1 MWHATAAMQR
11 QQRCMSGSVDVLL
24 GVRWADQLLAR
35 KALLVGCFSVALRVA
50 GREQVRVI
58 PDAFRAFT
66 TLFGARAPL
75 ATTVIATSV
84 IIVLWLV
91 GWMVLQ
97 IVAT

>member
-1 MWHATAAMQR
+1 MAYVSSACR
-11 QQRCMSGSVDVLL
+11 GSVDVLL

-35 KALLVGCFSVALRVA
+35 KALLVGCFSVSLRVA

-75 ATTVIATSV
+75 ATAATVITATTV
-84 IIVLWLV
+84 IVVIVLPLV